1 MNAASLTTET
11 VRAFRAPAATLALSV
26 AAGLCAS
33 RAWPG
38 HFTAWWLVALLCG
51 GIWLCLTRSTF
62 HRVAALV
69 MLAGWLS
76 LAAAWHDLCWSWI
89 APRDASRLATDD
101 GVSVRLVAKVLEPVW
116 IVSTP
121 PNSGAPAWR
130 PPDRTLTTVE
140 CRDFFMEESRE
151 PLCGQ
156 VRLSITGKIPELTC
170 GDIVS
175 VVGKLR
181 LPAERLNPGDFDF
194 RTWLQ
199 AHGVHALL
207 HVESVEAVRIQRQES
222 SPSDIWGRWRQAFR
236 QRAQRLFVATLRPET
251 SGVAETLLLGGRRRL
266 DDELRQ
272 AFVDSGMLHVLAI
285 SGVNVALLGLW
296 LTILGRL
303 AGLSSRICLGIAVVT
318 LVLYAAV
325 TDGDPPV
332 IRATAMAVIG
342 AAALWSGRA
351 TSAVQIVAVTL
362 LGMMLVRPTDLFD
375 TGAQLSFLS
384 VLTIS
389 RTLSAWQ
396 ERRRSLQDDL
406 PADPSAWPR
415 WLTAGATLWWE
426 CSLVSLGIWL
436 ATTPLVAWRFQLVS
450 PIGLLLNVV
459 LGPLIVVLMW
469 AGYSFL
475 IVGLVLPVAATPFA
489 ALFDGCLIGLIR
501 SVQWASSIQFG
512 HLDVASPPTWW
523 MVGYYGGIGA
533 LLLWGASAMPRKLA
547 VRGLLAWTVIGLAA
561 GLVPSAP
568 RGLSCRF
575 LAVGHGLSVLL
586 ELPNGKTVLYDA
598 GSMGDGRRAA
608 RVVSQELLR
617 RGQRRVDALI
627 LSHADADHCNALP
640 ELLGTLPI
648 GGVLIG
654 PGFLG
659 GDQPLPEQIVE
670 DCAER
675 HVPVGLLSAGHQ
687 LDLHPEVT
695 LRVLH
700 PSEEFYADK
709 DNPLS
714 LVVAVEYR
722 GRRIL
727 LTGDVEGNGLATLLR
742 QPDRDCDVLL
752 SPHHGSKAANSDA
765 LARWTRPEWVVVS
778 TEDAQSEDRLAE
790 TYPLGS
796 TLLATARR
804 GAIEFH
810 IDGQGELTVET
821 FRGEAL
827 DVPVGY

>member
-1 MNAASLTTET
+1 
-11 VRAFRAPAATLALSV
+11 
-26 AAGLCAS
+26 
-33 RAWPG
+33 
-38 HFTAWWLVALLCG
+38 
-51 GIWLCLTRSTF
+51 
-62 HRVAALV
+62 
-69 MLAGWLS
+69 
-76 LAAAWHDLCWSWI
+76 
-89 APRDASRLATDD
+89 
-101 GVSVRLVAKVLEPVW
+101 
-116 IVSTP
+116 
-121 PNSGAPAWR
+121 
-130 PPDRTLTTVE
+130 
-140 CRDFFMEESRE
+140 
-151 PLCGQ
+151 
-156 VRLSITGKIPELTC
+156 
-170 GDIVS
+170 
-175 VVGKLR
+175 
-181 LPAERLNPGDFDF
+181 
-194 RTWLQ
+194 
-199 AHGVHALL
+199 
-207 HVESVEAVRIQRQES
+207 
-222 SPSDIWGRWRQAFR
+222 
-236 QRAQRLFVATLRPET
+236 
-251 SGVAETLLLGGRRRL
+251 
-266 DDELRQ
+266 
-272 AFVDSGMLHVLAI
+272 
-285 SGVNVALLGLW
+285 LW
-296 LTILGRL
+296 LTILSRL
-303 AGLSSRICLGIAVVT
+303 AGLSSRIGLGICVVT

-332 IRATAMAVIG
+332 VRATAMAVIG

-351 TSAVQIVAVTL
+351 TSVLQIVAVTL

-389 RTLSAWQ
+389 RTLSAWH
-396 ERRRSLQDDL
+396 ERRRRLKDDL
-406 PADPSAWPR
+406 PADPLAWPS
-415 WLTAGATLWWE
+415 WLIAGAKLWGE

-436 ATTPLVAWRFQLVS
+436 ATTPLVAWRFQLIS

-475 IVGLVLPVAATPFA
+475 IIGMIWPLAATPFA

-512 HLDVASPPTWW
+512 HLDVASPPAWW
-523 MVGYYGGIGA
+523 MVGYYGGIGV

-561 GLVPSAP
+561 GLVPTAP

-617 RGQRRVDALI
+617 RGHRRVDALI

-640 ELLGTLPI
+640 ELLDVIPI
-648 GGVLIG
+648 GSVLIG

-670 DCAER
+670 RCAAR

-687 LDLHPEVT
+687 LALHPDVS

-700 PSEEFYADK
+700 PSEEFYADR

-727 LTGDVEGNGLATLLR
+727 LTGDVEGDGLATLLR
-742 QPDRDCDVLL
+742 QPNRDCDVLL
-752 SPHHGSKAANSDA
+752 SPHHGSKAANSLA
-765 LARWTRPEWVVVS
+765 LARWTQPEWVVIS
-778 TEDAQSEDRLAE
+778 TEDALSEDRLAE
-790 TYPLGS
+790 TYSLGS

-804 GAIEFH
+804 GAIEFR
-810 IDGQGELTVET
+810 IDDQGELMVET

-827 DVPVGY
+827 NVPVGY

>member
-1 MNAASLTTET
+1 MNAANTPEA
-11 VRAFRAPAATLALSV
+11 VRAFRAPAATLAIAV

-33 RAWPG
+33 RAGPG
-38 HFTAWWLVALLCG
+38 HFAAWWTAALFCG
-51 GIWLCLTRSTF
+51 GLWLCLTRTAF
-62 HRVAALV
+62 HRAAALA

-76 LAAAWHDLCWSWI
+76 LAAAWHDVCWSWI

-101 GVSVRLVAKVLEPVW
+101 GVSVRLVAKVLEPAW

-130 PPDRTLTTVE
+130 PPERTLTTVE
-140 CRDFFMEESRE
+140 CRDFFVEESRE
-151 PLCGQ
+151 PLCGR
-156 VRLSITGKIPELTC
+156 VRLSITGEFPELTC
-170 GDIVS
+170 GDVVS
-175 VVGKLR
+175 VIGKLR

-194 RTWLQ
+194 RTWLR

-207 HVESVEAVRIQRQES
+207 QVETVEGVIVQRRES
-222 SPSDIWGRWRQAFR
+222 SGSDVWGRWRQAFR
-236 QRAQRLFVATLRPET
+236 QRAQRLIASALRPET
-251 SGVAETLLLGGRRRL
+251 AGVAETLLLGGRRRL

-303 AGLSSRICLGIAVVT
+303 AGLSSRIVLGIAVVT

-332 IRATAMAVIG
+332 VRATAMAVIG

-351 TSAVQIVAVTL
+351 TSVVQIVAVTL
-362 LGMMLVRPTDLFD
+362 LGMMLVHPSDLFD
-375 TGAQLSFLS
+375 AGAQLSFLS

-389 RTLSAWQ
+389 RTLAAWH
-396 ERRRSLQDDL
+396 ERRRQGPDDL
-406 PADPSAWPR
+406 PSDSSTWPS
-415 WLTAGATLWWE
+415 WLIAGGKLWGE

-436 ATTPLVAWRFQLVS
+436 ATTPLVVWRFQLLS

-475 IVGLVLPVAATPFA
+475 IIGLIWPLAATPFA
-489 ALFDGCLIGLIR
+489 ALFDGCLLGLIR
-501 SVQWASSIQFG
+501 SVQWASSISFG
-512 HLDVASPPTWW
+512 HLDVASPPAWW
-523 MVGYYGGIGA
+523 MVGYYGVIGA
-533 LLLWGASAMPRKLA
+533 LLLWGASAFPRKLA
-547 VRGLLAWTVIGLAA
+547 VRGLLAWTVIGLSA

-575 LAVGHGLSVLL
+575 LAVGHGLSILL

-598 GSMGDGRRAA
+598 GSLGDGRRAA

-617 RGQRRVDALI
+617 RGQRRIDALI

-640 ELLGTLPI
+640 ELLRTLPI

-670 DCAER
+670 ACAAR

-687 LDLHPEVT
+687 LALHPEVS

-700 PSEEFYADK
+700 PSEEFYSDK

-727 LTGDVEGNGLATLLR
+727 LTGDVEGDGLTTLLR
-742 QPDRDCDVLL
+742 QSDHDCDVLL
-752 SPHHGSKAANSDA
+752 SPHHGSKAANSLA
-765 LARWTRPEWVVVS
+765 LAHWARPEWVVVS
-778 TEDAQSEDRLAE
+778 TQDAHSEDRLAE
-790 TYPLGS
+790 TYPLS
-796 TLLATARR
+796 ATLLATARR
-804 GAIEFH
+804 GAIEFC
-810 IDGQGELTVET
+810 IDDAGELTVET
-821 FRGEAL
+821 FRGEGGNEA
-827 DVPVGY
+827 VGY